1 MSNLRDLMESI
12 DDIYEAD
19 EVEQQTDEVSPA
31 DVVKEII
38 GSLKELSGMIAD
50 GSLEQQQTLLSDL
63 QNIST
68 SLKELV
74 GSDEEEIEED
84 NGEWSDDFES
94 DVGEDLEEEYGA
106 EGMGP
111 SFDKDGTQNYSNS
124 QGSSY
129 PEKKGFVGI

>member
-1 MSNLRDLMESI
+1 MESI

-19 EVEQQTDEVSPA
+19 EVEQPEQVASPA

-38 GSLKELSGMIAD
+38 GSLKELSSMIAD
-50 GSLEQQQTLLSDL
+50 GSIEKQDTLLTDL

-74 GSDEEEIEED
+74 GSDEESIGED
-84 NGEWSDDFES
+84 DEWSDDFET
-94 DVGEDLEEEYGA
+94 DVGEEDLEEEYGA

-111 SFDKDGTQNYSNS
+111 TFDKDGTQNYSNP

>member
-1 MSNLRDLMESI
+1 MESI
-12 DDIYEAD
+12 EDIYAAAD
-19 EVEQQTDEVSPA
+19 DMLHENEEPQLSPA
-31 DVVKEII
+31 EVVKEII
-38 GSLKELSGMIAD
+38 GSLKELSSMIAD
-50 GSLEQQQTLLSDL
+50 GSIEEQDTLLSDL

-74 GSDEEEIEED
+74 GSDEESIDED

-111 SFDKDGTQNYSNS
+111 SFDKDGTQNYSNP

>member
-1 MSNLRDLMESI
+1 MSSLKQLMESI

-19 EVEQQTDEVSPA
+19 EVEQPEQVASPA
-31 DVVKEII
+31 EVVKEII
-38 GSLKELSGMIAD
+38 GSLKELSTMIAD
-50 GSLEQQQTLLSDL
+50 GSIEEQDTLLSDL

-74 GSDEEEIEED
+74 GSDESTD
-84 NGEWSDDFES
+84 DEWSDES
-94 DVGEDLEEEYGA
+94 DYDSDDEEELEEEYGA

-111 SFDKDGTQNYSNS
+111 SFDKDGTQNYSNP

>member
-1 MSNLRDLMESI
+1 MSNLKQLMESI

-19 EVEQQTDEVSPA
+19 EVEQPEQVASPA
-31 DVVKEII
+31 ELVKEII
-38 GSLKELSGMIAD
+38 GSLKELSTMIAD
-50 GSLEQQQTLLSDL
+50 GSIEEQDTLLSDL

-74 GSDEEEIEED
+74 GTDESDDEWSDESDYDSDDEEE
-84 NGEWSDDFES
+84 G
-94 DVGEDLEEEYGA
+94 LEEEYGA

-111 SFDKDGTQNYSNS
+111 SFDKDGTQNYSNP